1 MGVFNTSVM
10 RKTYQFL
17 RARGEITGSKANFKS
32 LVKQLW
38 FGMYPRVSGKLGSSG
53 FEHVFLGELK
63 NGITGLHSWLRYYI
77 EEKNGLMNYLGYIR
91 TRSIGTNMLI
101 EMPINWRREYKP
113 ISSISVGASPELEV
127 ALYTI
132 CFLTRPN
139 GSCPLEAGGVR
150 FRIQSFTTN
159 YQGKR
164 FIGTT
169 YPSF

>member
-1 MGVFNTSVM
+1 MVALLYWGKERIDELPWIHQNPIHWHSKIRYLLFNFTFFIW
-10 RKTYQFL
+10 RKHFSDLVLNLRFHWVLIGSNSFNSYCKWFL
-17 RARGEITGSKANFKS
+17 LE
-32 LVKQLW
+32 L
-38 FGMYPRVSGKLGSSG
+38 
-53 FEHVFLGELK
+53 FLMLK
-63 NGITGLHSWLRYYI
+63 CCFQ
-77 EEKNGLMNYLGYIR
+77 
-91 TRSIGTNMLI
+91 NMLI